1 MSEWRARSTPKT
13 LAHLNHGEKCE
24 DMARHSANGNVF
36 FFSIMSAK
44 KERDSGQCKGDSAR
58 GRERERER
66 ATAFGCL
73 SSAASTPLGTTNP
86 PTHCTPLHFIPTN
99 SALFSG
105 CQVKC
110 ASEAAMA
117 VRNLHAVQRTNEQN
131 KLRQGGQSLKCALKK
146 KTVRLMIASILTQKS
161 EYCFQYRRKH

>member
-58 GRERERER
+58 GRERERESDC
-66 ATAFGCL
+66 FWVFVKCCKY
-73 SSAASTPLGTTNP
+73 STGYTHP